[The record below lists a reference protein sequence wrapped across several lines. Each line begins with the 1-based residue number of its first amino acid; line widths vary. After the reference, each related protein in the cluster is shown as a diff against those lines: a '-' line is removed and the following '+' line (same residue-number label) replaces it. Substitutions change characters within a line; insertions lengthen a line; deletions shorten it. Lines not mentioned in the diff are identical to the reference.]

1 MTSRLA
7 KSLFLPLLIFSL
19 TTAVHASN
27 KSCSFPN
34 TNGDWAFS
42 YSGNIFLPSGPVPVA
57 SLGLFKQTN
66 GSLTGSETRNLGGA
80 VAEETL
86 TADYTVNADC
96 TASYTFQVFDAG
108 VLVRTATVKVVFDY
122 NGRSVKGIFTSLVLA
137 NGPSLPNLITVDAKK
152 IFPGE

>member
-7 KSLFLPLLIFSL
+7 KSLFLALLIFSL
-19 TTAVHASN
+19 TTAVHASH
-27 KSCSFPN
+27 KSCSFAN

-42 YSGNIFLPSGPVPVA
+42 YSGTVTLPTTSIQVA
-57 SLGLFKQTN
+57 SVGLFKQSN
-66 GSLTGSETRNLGGA
+66 GTLTGSETRNLGGA

-86 TADYTVNADC
+86 TGDYTVNADC

-108 VLVRTATVKVVFDY
+108 VLARTSTINVVFED

-137 NGPSLPNLITVDAKK
+137 NGPALPSLITVDAKK

>member
-7 KSLFLPLLIFSL
+7 KTLLLALLISTF
-19 TTAVHASN
+19 TTALHASH
-27 KSCSFPN
+27 KSCSFAN

-42 YSGNIFLPSGPVPVA
+42 YSGNVFLPTGAVQVA
-57 SLGLFKQTN
+57 SVGLFKQTN

-86 TADYTVNADC
+86 TGDYTVNSDC
-96 TASYTFQVFDAG
+96 TASYTFQVFEAG
-108 VLVRTATVKVVFDY
+108 VLVRTSTINVVFDD

-137 NGPSLPNLITVDAKK
+137 DGPALPNLITVDAKK

>member
-7 KSLFLPLLIFSL
+7 KSLLLALPILSL
-19 TTAVHASN
+19 TTAVHASH
-27 KSCSFPN
+27 KSCSFAN

-42 YSGNIFLPSGPVPVA
+42 YSGNVFLPTGAVQVA
-57 SLGLFKQTN
+57 SVGLFKQTS

-96 TASYTFQVFDAG
+96 TASYTFQIFDTG
-108 VLVRTATVKVVFDY
+108 VLVRTSTVNVVFDD
-122 NGRSVKGIFTSLVLA
+122 NGRTRSSERTCSAQPDNCRRQKDFSWRIRSTAF
-137 NGPSLPNLITVDAKK
+137 
-152 IFPGE
+152 